1 MAEPIKYVVVCCTGQ
16 PLAYI
21 DDSRPIG
28 GPLTVTAA
36 PGASQIVIG
45 YQSREEFPT
54 PDYGVVA
61 RTWAN
66 SNVSQTVW
74 DDNGDYADSGHSNWT
89 IRCCSCSKQA
99 EMREETL
106 KLVADEMATELE
118 QKPREPVMSPDP
130 AEPPLQTWEA
140 GEDWAVPVS
149 ADSNIASTGW
159 RPRHVIQLVALNL
172 KLTRLNG

>member
-21 DDSRPIG
+21 DDNRPIG
-28 GPLTVTAA
+28 GSLTVTAA

-45 YQSREEFPT
+45 YQFREEFPT

-74 DDNGDYADSGHSNWT
+74 EDDGDYADSGRSSWT
-89 IRCCSCSKQA
+89 IRCDNPSCRWKQA
-99 EMREETL
+99 QMNQATYEA
-106 KLVADEMATELE
+106 VADELATELDKW
-118 QKPREPVMSPDP
+118 QPDMCPDP
-130 AEPPLQTWEA
+130 GEPPLQTWEA
-140 GEDWAVPVS
+140 GDDWAVPVS
-149 ADSNIASTGW
+149 TDSAATVSHSQ
-159 RPRHVIQLVALNL
+159 RYVIPLGELIRKQSGRN
-172 KLTRLNG
+172 R